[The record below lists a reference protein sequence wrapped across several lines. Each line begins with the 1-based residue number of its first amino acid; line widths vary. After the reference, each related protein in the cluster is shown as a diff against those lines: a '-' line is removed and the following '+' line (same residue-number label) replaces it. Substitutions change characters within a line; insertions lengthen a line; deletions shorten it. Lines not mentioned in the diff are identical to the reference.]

1 MSNIDDCVVCEL
13 YRIVDLCEYCGRKLC
28 CDCLPDHQNK
38 SCSVLGSVSDSCKCA
53 LHDIIISGYC
63 SECSEITCIECENHS
78 KHITLPVKVFQNNI
92 KRDLLTIKDDLDVLC
107 GQFNSYDEMCSSK
120 INALNLIKQQIENEG
135 NKLTYHILRTKQSLV
150 SIVDGK
156 IDQLQDNCQERETLL
171 TTANTCFRN
180 LESSN
185 VWTFLKSW
193 LKIKHA
199 KKEFEIMEPGPCLL
213 QKLQFRPG
221 VGNSFDVSNLFGKLI
236 ADINQENENEVV
248 REENK
253 SYEEEVDKLS
263 LQLSNIN
270 IQESQRETKCHQE
283 PTSRKTEIQEKDQ
296 LKQLHYLIN
305 IIHKFSSNA
314 DTNSFE
320 DYERAISTRKGVNDE
335 KSFYIEKGQEILK
348 VLFETRKSCLQ
359 LEKEQQELSLR
370 YAKWTDDMNKRAKE
384 QEDQFQTQLN
394 RKEEHIKLYK
404 CEIESTGQK
413 MAQLKEDNSVL
424 AKNLDYLKMES
435 YQKVTNHKDE
445 VDSLKRQNQDLQ
457 QRCDSYS
464 RQIELHQRKTETKE
478 KSLKISIKEKEDI
491 IRILRQ
497 EKDDLQTRLSSVA
510 GEKLTKGNPAITD
523 LGDPNRPMKIG
534 EMYGELYDNEWTDAM
549 KYTDTVQEYHPDKTK
564 SEIEEIVIRHLHR
577 LLVCCYTH
585 CVRVSTEQLCN
596 IGQNIAVT
604 LYLDFESDEK
614 YSSFPGSREV
624 INKRRHNIENTIKF
638 FLEKQVIGKEMVV
651 QDWEYEHKNE
661 KLISSLLK
669 TAFFEKCINLCW
681 SMAIQDPMM
690 QLDKD
695 LQPGTVFDKSTYKE
709 FVKSG
714 DSVSFVVWPALYL
727 HENGPL
733 LYKGVVQA
741 YWQ

>member
-1 MSNIDDCVVCEL
+1 
-13 YRIVDLCEYCGRKLC
+13 
-28 CDCLPDHQNK
+28 
-38 SCSVLGSVSDSCKCA
+38 
-53 LHDIIISGYC
+53 
-63 SECSEITCIECENHS
+63 
-78 KHITLPVKVFQNNI
+78 
-92 KRDLLTIKDDLDVLC
+92 
-107 GQFNSYDEMCSSK
+107 
-120 INALNLIKQQIENEG
+120 
-135 NKLTYHILRTKQSLV
+135 
-150 SIVDGK
+150 
-156 IDQLQDNCQERETLL
+156 
-171 TTANTCFRN
+171 
-180 LESSN
+180 
-185 VWTFLKSW
+185 
-193 LKIKHA
+193 
-199 KKEFEIMEPGPCLL
+199 MEPGPCLL

-335 KSFYIEKGQEILK
+335 KSFYIEKVKRFLK
-348 VLFETRKSCLQ
+348 F
-359 LEKEQQELSLR
+359 SLKQGKVAN
-370 YAKWTDDMNKRAKE
+370 YINAK
-384 QEDQFQTQLN
+384 
-394 RKEEHIKLYK
+394 
-404 CEIESTGQK
+404 IESTGQK

-497 EKDDLQTRLSSVA
+497 EKDDLQTSRREVDEGKSSH
-510 GEKLTKGNPAITD
+510 NRSR
-523 LGDPNRPMKIG
+523 DPNRPMKIG

-549 KYTDTVQEYHPDKTK
+549 EYTDTVQEYHPDKTK

-604 LYLDFESDEK
+604 LYLDFES
-614 YSSFPGSREV
+614 
-624 INKRRHNIENTIKF
+624 
-638 FLEKQVIGKEMVV
+638 VIGKEMVV